1 MTKTTLDDHSKSRIP
16 HRSPES
22 TWSEFVTLKR
32 AFLSALLLCSSALG
46 GCATYIPPEISYD
59 AEVPPLPAPPAALD
73 DRAWPLHVPPLW
85 KPALGGKSGAK
96 EEPEPVSRVETA
108 NSAARV
114 EPRKRGYFNAAQI
127 YAYSPGAL
135 YQVYA
140 APGQITDIALE
151 EGEQLTG
158 SGPVAAGDTVRWVVG
173 DTESGNG
180 DTRRVHILVKPTRAS
195 IETNLVVNTDRR
207 TYLIELRSRER
218 PYMPSVAWYYPETA
232 REKLRSVS
240 LRPALPDP
248 SQRVFRY
255 AIEGDSPPWR
265 PFTAYDDSRKVYIE
279 FPQGI
284 VQGEMPP
291 LFVIGP
297 DGKTELVNYRAY
309 GNVLIVDR
317 LFAAA
322 ELRLGGEHQQK
333 VRIVRSDGRPSS

>member
-16 HRSPES
+16 HRSPKS

-73 DRAWPLHVPPLW
+73 DRARPLHVPPLW

-180 DTRRVHILVKPTRAS
+180 DTRRVHIFVKPTRAS

-218 PYMPSVAWYYPETA
+218 PYMPSVAWYYPETV
-232 REKLRSVS
+232 REKSHSVS
-240 LRPALPDP
+240 LRPVIPDP

-265 PFTAYDDSRKVYIE
+265 PLTAYDDGRKVYVE

-297 DGKTELVNYRAY
+297 DGRTELVNYRAY

-322 ELRLGGEHQQK
+322 ELRLGGERQQK
-333 VRIVRSDGRPSS
+333 VRVVRTDGRPAS

>member
-1 MTKTTLDDHSKSRIP
+1 MTKTPSAVHSKHPVPRNAI
-16 HRSPES
+16 SPACPEL
-22 TWSEFVTLKR
+22 VAAKR
-32 AFLSALLLCSSALG
+32 AVLFALLVGSSALG
-46 GCATYIPPEISYD
+46 GCASYIPPEISYD
-59 AEVPPLPAPPAALD
+59 AEVPPMPAAPAALD
-73 DRAWPLHVPPLW
+73 DTSRPLHVPPVW
-85 KPALGGKSGAK
+85 RPTLGGKLAGK

-114 EPRKRGYFNAAQI
+114 EPRRRGYFNAAQI

-135 YQVYA
+135 YQIYA

-158 SGPVAAGDTVRWVVG
+158 SGPIAAGDTVRWVVG
-173 DTESGNG
+173 DTESGSG

-218 PYMPSVAWYYPETA
+218 PYMPSVAWYYPETV
-232 REKLRSVS
+232 RDRSRSVA
-240 LRPALPDP
+240 LKPVLPDP
-248 SQRVFRY
+248 AQRISRY
-255 AIEGDSPPWR
+255 NIEGDNPPWR
-265 PFTAYDDSRKVYIE
+265 PLAAYDDGRKVYVE

-291 LFVIGP
+291 IFVVGP
-297 DGKTELVNYRAY
+297 DGKTELVNYRTW

-333 VRIVRSDGRPSS
+333 VRIVRTDGRPSS

>member
-1 MTKTTLDDHSKSRIP
+1 MTNTTHDVHSNRSFPQIRLNSGWSR
-16 HRSPES
+16 
-22 TWSEFVTLKR
+22 FVISR
-32 AFLSALLLCSSALG
+32 RALLSVFMLCSSALA
-46 GCATYIPPEISYD
+46 GCATYTPPEISYD
-59 AEVPPLPAPPAALD
+59 AEVPPLPATPVALD
-73 DRAWPLHVPPLW
+73 DRSRPLHVPPLW
-85 KPALGGKSGAK
+85 KPALGGKSGGK
-96 EEPEPVSRVETA
+96 EDAEPVSRVETA

-114 EPRKRGYFNAAQI
+114 EPRRRGYFNAAQI

-158 SGPVAAGDTVRWVVG
+158 SGPIAAGDTVRWVVG
-173 DTESGNG
+173 DTESGSG
-180 DTRRVHILVKPTRAS
+180 DTRRIHILVKPTRAS

-218 PYMPSVAWYYPETA
+218 PYMPSVAWYYPETV
-232 REKLRSVS
+232 RERSRAVA
-240 LRPALPDP
+240 LRPVLPDP
-248 SQRVFRY
+248 AQRIARY
-255 AIEGDSPPWR
+255 TIEGDSPPWR
-265 PFTAYDDSRKVYIE
+265 PLAAYDDGRKVYVE
-279 FPQGI
+279 FPHGI

-333 VRIVRSDGRPSS
+333 VRIVRTDGRPSS

>member
-1 MTKTTLDDHSKSRIP
+1 MTKTTLDAHTKSRIP
-16 HRSPES
+16 HRMPKS
-22 TWSEFVTLKR
+22 TRSEFVTTKR
-32 AFLSALLLCSSALG
+32 ALLSALLLCSSALG

-59 AEVPPLPAPPAALD
+59 AEVHPLPAPPSLLD
-73 DRAWPLHVPPLW
+73 DRTKPLHVPPLW
-85 KPALGGKSGAK
+85 RPALGGKSGVK
-96 EEPEPVSRVETA
+96 EEPEPVSRVEIA
-108 NSAARV
+108 NNAARV

-180 DTRRVHILVKPTRAS
+180 DTRRVHILVKPTHAS

-218 PYMPSVAWYYPETA
+218 PYMPSVAWYYPETV
-232 REKLRSVS
+232 REKSRSVS
-240 LRPALPDP
+240 LRPVLPDP

-265 PFTAYDDSRKVYIE
+265 PLAAYDDGRKVYVE

-297 DGKTELVNYRAY
+297 DGKTELVSYRAY

-322 ELRLGGEHQQK
+322 ELRLGGEHLQR
-333 VRIVRSDGRPSS
+333 VRIVRTDGRPSS

>member
-1 MTKTTLDDHSKSRIP
+1 MTNMTPDAHSKLPIP
-16 HRSPES
+16 RCKVNSIWADLVNS
-22 TWSEFVTLKR
+22 KRTLLS
-32 AFLSALLLCSSALG
+32 AFLLCASALG
-46 GCATYIPPEISYD
+46 GCATYIPPVINYD
-59 AEVPPLPAPPAALD
+59 AEVRALPAAPAVLE
-73 DRAWPLHVPPLW
+73 DRSRPLHVPPLW
-85 KPALGGKSGAK
+85 KPALGGRSAGK

-114 EPRKRGYFNAAQI
+114 EPRKLGYFNAAQI

-158 SGPVAAGDTVRWVVG
+158 SGPISAGDTVRWVVG
-173 DTESGNG
+173 DTESGSG
-180 DTRRVHILVKPTRAS
+180 ETRRVHILVKPTRAS

-218 PYMPSVAWYYPETA
+218 PYMPSVAWYYPETV
-232 REKLRSVS
+232 RERSRSIALKPV
-240 LRPALPDP
+240 LPDP
-248 SQRVFRY
+248 AQRISRY

-265 PFTAYDDSRKVYIE
+265 PLAVYDDGRKVYVE
-279 FPQGI
+279 FPRGI

-291 LFVIGP
+291 LFIIGP

-309 GNVLIVDR
+309 GNLLIVDR

-322 ELRLGGEHQQK
+322 ELRLGGEHEQK
-333 VRIVRSDGRPSS
+333 VRIVRTDGRPSS